1 MKKNLLMFLTII
13 VSIHCLLTICYNLP
27 TNPFSKKHENIIH
40 SYMNPLFSQ
49 TWTLFAPNPV
59 SSNNNLQVQFYTAEN
74 KSKWFDISS
83 YYQKYSRKYYLHPY
97 TYKNSILTQLESDII
112 SDIDKVNKKK
122 KGNSEN
128 KKFYDE
134 NIRVKKLYNF
144 INEELE
150 DQGIKPD
157 KIQLKYETEV
167 FPSYASKEKT
177 LYIARK
183 LPQIKKG
190 DIKNE

>member
-1 MKKNLLMFLTII
+1 
-13 VSIHCLLTICYNLP
+13 
-27 TNPFSKKHENIIH
+27 
-40 SYMNPLFSQ
+40 MNPLFSQ
-49 TWTLFAPNPV
+49 AWTLFAPNPV
-59 SSNNNLQVQFYTAEN
+59 SSNNNLQVQFYNGDN
-74 KSKWFDISS
+74 KSKWFDISA

-97 TYKNSILTQLESDII
+97 TYKNSILTQLESDVI
-112 SDIDKVNKKK
+112 SDIDKVNDKK

-134 NIRVKKLYNF
+134 NIRVKKLYSF
-144 INEELE
+144 INDELE
-150 DQGIKPD
+150 SQGIKTD